1 MNLPFV
7 LLTAITVSIDSFV
20 AGFSLALNKSKNL
33 ALPITVAFVTY
44 WMCLA
49 ASWAGNLL
57 RPLLENCVKYVGAVI
72 LFALGLSNLA
82 KREEDKICQINFSQC
97 VAIGVGVGMDGAA
110 AALSLVMQGVGDTV
124 FLPILFAATHF
135 ATVFAG
141 QKLAQLAKPQKTNV
155 FSAVM
160 FFVLG
165 TIKLFDL

>member
-7 LLTAITVSIDSFV
+7 LLTAVTVSIDSFV
-20 AGFSLALNKSKNL
+20 AGFSIALNKSKNL
-33 ALPITVAFVTY
+33 ALPLTVDIVTY

-57 RPLLENCVKYVGAVI
+57 RPLLENYVKYVGAI
-72 LFALGLSNLA
+72 IMFALGFSNLA
-82 KREEDKICQINFSQC
+82 KKEKGRLCRINFSQC
-97 VAIGVGVGMDGAA
+97 VAIGAGVGMDGAA
-110 AALSLVMQGVGDTV
+110 AALSLVMQGIGDTV

-141 QKLAQLAKPQKTNV
+141 QRLAQLAKPQKNNV